1 MYQILQKTEMEHH
14 NINRL
19 KLCLICVAYAKI
31 AIPNSL
37 TSTIETY
44 LIEGYQKDDP
54 RFGGGLCQTCYHAL
68 LGFRNGNFKNVLP
81 EWYNYSGMAFYRYPR
96 DKKICTCDLCKKI
109 PTIGQFGKSNGVKS
123 KKIRVKSIK
132 ASAAELLQLC
142 NRCLQPVSTLVGHKC
157 QRANTCE
164 AATLFKSTSSPR
176 TIKRLAYELIKDDLK
191 DGGAAGMSLQTGGRP
206 MKIQKVETQ
215 DKVVTKQLTHK
226 DFQEIRTFSNLSI
239 NQTRKVAQKI
249 RQSLGNSVVEKNLHL
264 QIQSSNKLF
273 DGMFAVQSFE
283 SKPVVYCTDILQV
296 IETIQM
302 HRHEIPIL
310 LRFGSDQG
318 RGLLKLVLSLID
330 TFERP
335 TGRSGDFLNSGVKKC
350 IILGNALGIGESY
363 ESIRMLIKSCEIEK
377 IFLRYSDE
385 LQGVIFSCD
394 LKMTNLL
401 LGLGSHSSK
410 YPCPFCN
417 WIIGSIEAGIWIPR
431 TFEDIRKRHAQWLE
445 ETGGDASKLKS
456 EKYQNCKQ
464 FPVFEEMT
472 GPVLDHIAPSSLHL
486 MLGLTDRLYRALES
500 SYPPAR
506 NWLKTINV
514 DFQPQ
519 HGGQLA
525 GNQCRT
531 IMKSTKSLKEHA
543 LLDGSLE
550 VVQPFADAL
559 LALNDVVVACFGL
572 VLLDD
577 YEEKINK
584 FSRLFLQLEIS
595 TRMTK
600 FHILQHHVV
609 PFIQAKGR
617 SLGCYN
623 ESTLESAHFDF
634 CTFWNRHKVN
644 STEYDRAKDPLL
656 KAVLEYNA
664 AHI

>member
-1 MYQILQKTEMEHH
+1 
-14 NINRL
+14 
-19 KLCLICVAYAKI
+19 
-31 AIPNSL
+31 
-37 TSTIETY
+37 
-44 LIEGYQKDDP
+44 
-54 RFGGGLCQTCYHAL
+54 
-68 LGFRNGNFKNVLP
+68 
-81 EWYNYSGMAFYRYPR
+81 
-96 DKKICTCDLCKKI
+96 
-109 PTIGQFGKSNGVKS
+109 
-123 KKIRVKSIK
+123 
-132 ASAAELLQLC
+132 
-142 NRCLQPVSTLVGHKC
+142 
-157 QRANTCE
+157 
-164 AATLFKSTSSPR
+164 
-176 TIKRLAYELIKDDLK
+176 
-191 DGGAAGMSLQTGGRP
+191 
-206 MKIQKVETQ
+206 
-215 DKVVTKQLTHK
+215 
-226 DFQEIRTFSNLSI
+226 
-239 NQTRKVAQKI
+239 
-249 RQSLGNSVVEKNLHL
+249 
-264 QIQSSNKLF
+264 
-273 DGMFAVQSFE
+273 
-283 SKPVVYCTDILQV
+283 
-296 IETIQM
+296 
-302 HRHEIPIL
+302 
-310 LRFGSDQG
+310 
-318 RGLLKLVLSLID
+318 
-330 TFERP
+330 
-335 TGRSGDFLNSGVKKC
+335 
-350 IILGNALGIGESY
+350 
-363 ESIRMLIKSCEIEK
+363 MLIKSCEIEK

-417 WIIGSIEAGIWIPR
+417 WIIGRIEAGIWIPR

-531 IMKSTKSLKEHA
+531 IASCMKSTKLLKEHA

-617 SLGCYN
+617 SLGWYN

-634 CTFWNRHKVN
+634 CTFLNRHKVN
-644 STEYDRAKDPLL
+644 STEYNRAKDPFM
-656 KAVLEYNA
+656 LEYNA